1 MRGWLTSSQ
10 WKQDA
15 SQREIRVMH
24 KYHIQDREDYHKY
37 NKICGNLRSL
47 IHRIS
52 LLPANDPYR
61 QKKEAEMLDKLYDM
75 GILDVGAKPSDIENK
90 VTVSSIARRRL
101 AVVATRLKMA
111 ESVSDAVRTIE
122 QGHIRVGPSPVTD
135 PAMLITRHMED
146 FVTWVDTSA
155 RKRTI
160 MKYNDEVSR
169 SRDEYGLIFL
179 ARRLRPHVDVVLSS
193 FLCSLRCA
201 RSLLYHYLASSRY
214 GSISMNLLHHIIL
227 HGYDKGRKWRSPH
240 LHSRRYVRC

>member
-1 MRGWLTSSQ
+1 
-10 WKQDA
+10 
-15 SQREIRVMH
+15 MH

-52 LLPANDPYR
+52 LLPANDSYR

-160 MKYNDEVSR
+160 MKYNDEVGALS
-169 SRDEYGLIFL
+169 LTAPLTFP
-179 ARRLRPHVDVVLSS
+179 ARRLRSHVDGAH
-193 FLCSLRCA
+193 CLRPGSVHCV
-201 RSLLYHYLASSRY
+201 RSLLYHYPAFSRNGSVTMNPIASFVGAGSFGPGTAIHIHADHRSRAA
-214 GSISMNLLHHIIL
+214 GSILY
-227 HGYDKGRKWRSPH
+227 G
-240 LHSRRYVRC
+240 

>member
-1 MRGWLTSSQ
+1 
-10 WKQDA
+10 
-15 SQREIRVMH
+15 MH

-160 MKYNDEVSR
+160 MKYNDEVS
-169 SRDEYGLIFL
+169 SAVWF
-179 ARRLRPHVDVVLSS
+179 RPANPPSS
-193 FLCSLRCA
+193 TT
-201 RSLLYHYLASSRY
+201 
-214 GSISMNLLHHIIL
+214 SISCRRRFVIFTRFLHCVALCCIIT
-227 HGYDKGRKWRSPH
+227 RH
-240 LHSRRYVRC
+240 LEGTVAYHEYIASYHNFRP